1 VIPVER
7 EALSWALRRRLTWAM
22 FAMLAVF
29 ALFLLR
35 SWFLQVLSH
44 DKYSALAQSN
54 RVRTVVEKPE
64 RGLVFD
70 RYGRPLVDNVPS
82 FDLALVL
89 DDVADLSA
97 TVEQVAGLLGLEP
110 EPIREAARRQ
120 RSTIP
125 YLPVTVRKNLTLRQV
140 ADVEWAHIPGVVVL
154 AETER
159 HHIYGDMAAHLL
171 GYVGEITERQ
181 LADPAYSGV
190 LPGTRVG
197 QYGVERSFDRQLRG
211 VPGRRRIEVDAKG
224 FEVRELGREPPTLGN
239 DLYLTIDVEVQKA
252 AEEALGDRRG
262 AVVALDP
269 KSGEVL
275 ALVSRPAF
283 DAEAI
288 SRGIS
293 PEDWR
298 RITADPGRPL
308 LNRVVQGAYPPGS
321 IFKVAVASAIMET
334 LPEPYTY
341 FCTGQHPF
349 MGRTYRD
356 WKIQGHGRIDL
367 FRAIVE
373 SCDVFFYE
381 YGDRLGIDTIADYA
395 SRFGFG
401 ARTGIDLAGENSG
414 TLPSTQ
420 WKEETKGEIWYPG
433 ETLSAAIGQGYVTA
447 TPLQIAA
454 FMAAV
459 ANDGKRFVPSVRL
472 GLWDHATDRFIADV
486 PRALSPAAVSPGTI
500 RTLQTALKAV
510 VGSPHGTGT
519 AARSRLTTI
528 AGKTGTAQVVA
539 LADDTLHRPD
549 LEDVPVRLRDH
560 AWFAAYAP
568 TDDPR
573 IAVAVLVEHGGHG
586 GGVAGPVARQVIEAF
601 MAAEKT
607 RPGRGTLPEYLA
619 SLRTTA
625 NGYAP

>member
-1 VIPVER
+1 MIPVER
-7 EALSWALRRRLTWAM
+7 EAMSWALRRRLTWAM
-22 FAMLAVF
+22 FAMLGIF

-35 SWFLQVLSH
+35 SWFLQVLLH

-54 RVRTVVEKPE
+54 RIRTVIEKPE

-89 DDVADLSA
+89 DDVADLAA
-97 TVEQVAGLLGLEP
+97 TVGQVADLLGLDP
-110 EPIREAARRQ
+110 EPIRDAAKRQ

-125 YLPVTVRKNLTLRQV
+125 YLPVTVRKDLTLRQV

-159 HHIYGDMAAHLL
+159 HHIYGQMAAHLL

-181 LADPAYSGV
+181 LSDQAYGGV

-197 QYGVERSFDRQLRG
+197 QYGIERSFDRQLRG

-239 DLYLTIDVEVQKA
+239 DVYLTIDAEVQEA
-252 AEEALGDRRG
+252 AEKALGDRHG

-269 KSGEVL
+269 RSGEVL
-275 ALVSRPAF
+275 ALVSRPVF
-283 DAEAI
+283 DAESI

-308 LNRVVQGAYPPGS
+308 IDRVVQGAYPPGS

-334 LPEPYTY
+334 LPEPYTF

-356 WKIQGHGRIDL
+356 WKVQGHGRIDL
-367 FRAIVE
+367 FAAIVE

-401 ARTGIDLAGENSG
+401 AVTGIDLGGENAG
-414 TLPSTQ
+414 TLPSTH

-433 ETLSAAIGQGYVTA
+433 ETLSAAIGQGYVSA
-447 TPLQIAA
+447 TPLQVVNL
-454 FMAAV
+454 MAAV
-459 ANDGKRFVPSVRL
+459 ATGGKRFVPSVRL
-472 GLWDHATDRFIADV
+472 GLWDHEGDRFIPDLPQSLPPVAIGD
-486 PRALSPAAVSPGTI
+486 GTF
-500 RTLQTALKAV
+500 RMLQAALKAV
-510 VGSPHGTGT
+510 VASPHGTGT
-519 AARSRLTTI
+519 AARSRVTAI

-539 LADDTLHRPD
+539 LADDTLARPD
-549 LEDVPVRLRDH
+549 LEDVPSELRDH
-560 AWFAAYAP
+560 AWFSAYAP
-568 TDDPR
+568 ADDPR

-586 GGVAGPVARQVIEAF
+586 GGVAAPVAREVIEAF
-601 MAAEKT
+601 MAAEKS

-619 SLRTTA
+619 SLRTSE
-625 NGYAP
+625 

>member
-82 FDLALVL
+82 FNLALVL

-110 EPIREAARRQ
+110 DPILEVARRQ
-120 RSTIP
+120 RSAIP

-159 HHIYGDMAAHLL
+159 HHIYGEMAAHLL

-181 LADPAYSGV
+181 LADPAYAGV

-334 LPEPYTY
+334 LPQPYTY

-472 GLWDHATDRFIADV
+472 GLWDHATDRLIADV
-486 PRALSPAAVSPGTI
+486 PRALPPAAVSPGTI

-510 VGSPHGTGT
+510 VGSRHGTGT
-519 AARSRLTTI
+519 AARSRVTTI

-539 LADDTLHRPD
+539 LADDTLRRPD

-568 TDDPR
+568 TDDPQ

-601 MAAEKT
+601 MAAEKN

-625 NGYAP
+625 GGYAP

>member
-7 EALSWALRRRLTWAM
+7 EAMAWALRRRLTWAM

-29 ALFLLR
+29 GLFLLR
-35 SWFLQVLSH
+35 SWFLQVLLH

-54 RVRTVVEKPE
+54 RVRTVIEKPE

-70 RYGRPLVDNVPS
+70 RYGRPLVENVPS

-89 DDVADLSA
+89 DDVVDLSA
-97 TVEQVAGLLGLEP
+97 TVDQVAGLLGLEP
-110 EPIREAARRQ
+110 EPIRDAAQRQ
-120 RSTIP
+120 RRMIP
-125 YLPVTVRKNLTLRQV
+125 YLPVTVRKNLSLRQV

-159 HHIYGDMAAHLL
+159 HHIYGELAAHLL
-171 GYVGEITERQ
+171 GYVGEVTERQ
-181 LADPAYSGV
+181 LGDAAYAGV

-211 VPGRRRIEVDAKG
+211 EPGRRRIEVDAKG
-224 FEVRELGREPPTLGN
+224 FEVRELGSEPPTLGN
-239 DLYLTIDVEVQKA
+239 DLYLTIDVEVQQA
-252 AEEALGDRRG
+252 AEKALGDRNG

-269 KSGEVL
+269 RSGEVL

-293 PEDWR
+293 SDDWR
-298 RITADPGRPL
+298 RITADPDRPL
-308 LNRVVQGAYPPGS
+308 LDRVIQGAYPPGS
-321 IFKVAVASAIMET
+321 IFKVPVAAAVMET
-334 LPEPYTY
+334 LPEPYTF

-356 WKIQGHGRIDL
+356 WKAQGHGRIDL
-367 FRAIVE
+367 FAAIVE

-381 YGDRLGIDTIADYA
+381 YGDRLGIDAIADYA

-401 ARTGIDLAGENSG
+401 AVTGIDLGGESAG

-420 WKEETKGEIWYPG
+420 WKERTKGEIWYPG

-447 TPLQIAA
+447 TPLQVAA

-459 ANDGKRFVPSVRL
+459 AGSGKRFVPAVRL
-472 GLWDHATDRFIADV
+472 GLWDHAGDRFIADL
-486 PRALSPAAVSPGTI
+486 PRALPPAAVKDGTL
-500 RTLQTALKAV
+500 RTLQAALKAV
-510 VGSPHGTGT
+510 VASPHGTGT
-519 AARSRLTTI
+519 AARSRVTSI

-549 LEDVPVRLRDH
+549 LEDVPVELRDH
-560 AWFAAYAP
+560 AWFSAYAP

-586 GGVAGPVARQVIEAF
+586 GGVAAPVARQVIEAF
-601 MAAEKT
+601 MAAEKS

-619 SLRTTA
+619 SLRTA
-625 NGYAP
+625 GSG